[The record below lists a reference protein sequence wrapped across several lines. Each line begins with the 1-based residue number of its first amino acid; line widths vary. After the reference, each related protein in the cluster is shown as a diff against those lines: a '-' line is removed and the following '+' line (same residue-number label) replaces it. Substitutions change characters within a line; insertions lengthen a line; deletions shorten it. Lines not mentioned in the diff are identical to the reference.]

1 MAVSLCTIV
10 YFTAFLPPFSSSSIG
25 MIRVLLRS
33 RRRND
38 NLGVP
43 KRLLILKKS
52 KHMRRWLV
60 KNPWVRPMIVFNY
73 TAILIQKLFR
83 GFAVRKKYRS
93 SSVVQ
98 KRGQNMKT
106 SQRNNKKKQLDRYL
120 SHLEHYRRNAI
131 KPPTWLGE
139 GYSSWCAVRIQSF
152 FRMHRMY
159 HRYSKYR
166 RLVSQVAVI
175 ILQTAVRNWLFKR
188 VSNDPSTRPVAT
200 RIWTAF
206 NAVQCIQLCWRSHCN
221 RRIYRY
227 FRDLVLIKLKGI
239 PHDLLKSIIP
249 NEVHHL
255 DKAAGVHVRFRLGGS
270 IFPPKVYFKI
280 FTHRPLCDVNAF
292 APRDYCNERP
302 IDPFLVSSLT
312 NTLLLLNDLY
322 LISCTSTHRLMAT
335 PPRKGGMYPTS

>member
-1 MAVSLCTIV
+1 
-10 YFTAFLPPFSSSSIG
+10 

-38 NLGVP
+38 NRGVP
-43 KRLLILKKS
+43 KRLLILQKS

-83 GFAVRKKYRS
+83 GFVVRKKYNRS

-98 KRGQNMKT
+98 KRVQNTKT
-106 SQRNNKKKQLDRYL
+106 SQRNRKKKQLDRYL

-131 KPPTWLGE
+131 KPPAWLGE

-152 FRMHRMY
+152 FRMHRVY
-159 HRYSKYR
+159 RRYSTYR
-166 RLVSQVAVI
+166 RLVSQVAII

-188 VSNDPSTRPVAT
+188 LSNDPSTGPIAAT

-227 FRDLVLIKLKGI
+227 FRDLVLIKLKGV

-302 IDPFLVSSLT
+302 VDPFLVSELPIYQDITSQRSAHIT
-312 NTLLLLNDLY
+312 
-322 LISCTSTHRLMAT
+322 SCILTHRQMST
-335 PPRKGGMYPTS
+335 RPRRGGMYLSS